1 MSEKLREEFE
11 SNTGRRLVWD
21 RSAWAEYA
29 IILESTLLREREEH
43 EEHDK
48 QRAKAIEMVTE
59 LDKNLYIASNRIKEL
74 EAQIEAM
81 RERDVTAIFRGLP
94 VLVNKY
100 LPKRTLMVSEDLAET
115 LQM

>member
-1 MSEKLREEFE
+1 MSDDKMVLTYDEMCKL
-11 SNTGRRLVWD
+11 NDKWD
-21 RSAWAEYA
+21 T
-29 IILESTLLREREEH
+29 IVKER
-43 EEHDK
+43 DK
-48 QRAKAIEMVTE
+48 QSATLRKR
-59 LDKNLYIASNRIKEL
+59 IAEL